1 MYLAAP
7 TLGNIDHIAS
17 LTAWY
22 MAGPAIGLG
31 EKAGKEHGADCGTER
46 RTGCQFRSLRRGG
59 TRARWADRVS
69 RARGLGH
76 GAWGMDELLD
86 SRRSFFEGAAESWS
100 ATGRTKRTI
109 RPVELMCPAPAGP
122 MS

>member
-76 GAWGMDELLD
+76 GAWTSYWTRGDHSLKELLNLGRLRAGLNAPSD
-86 SRRSFFEGAAESWS
+86 RSS
-100 ATGRTKRTI
+100 
-109 RPVELMCPAPAGP
+109 
-122 MS
+122 